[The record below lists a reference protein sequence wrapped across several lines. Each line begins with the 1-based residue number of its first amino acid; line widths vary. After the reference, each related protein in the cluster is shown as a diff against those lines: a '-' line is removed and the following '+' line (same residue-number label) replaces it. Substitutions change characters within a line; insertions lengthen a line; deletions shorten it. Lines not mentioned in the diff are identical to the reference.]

1 MGLLGTIRSSA
12 GEQGAAVKSRTEKG
26 AGKQVGLSLLGQLG
40 QRLMP
45 LVAEM
50 AATKQGLL
58 EWMGDFGASALKEL
72 IRSDVERLAGPKG
85 RHRADR
91 THHYW
96 GRTRTE
102 LTLGGRRISMERPRV
117 RSKQGREAR
126 LPSIEGF
133 RDRDPL
139 SERVMNQILLGVS
152 TRGYEASL
160 EPRPREVVARGS
172 GKSSAS
178 RALVAK
184 TRERLGAFLQRRLD
198 DVDLIALL
206 VDGIEVARQTVV
218 VALGISADG
227 SKVPLGLAQGS
238 TENAA
243 LCTTLLQGLVS
254 RGLKVEDRILC
265 IIDGGKGIR
274 KALGDVFGDRALIQ
288 RCQVHK
294 QRNLR
299 EHLPE
304 ERQAYVRAA
313 MRDAYRAT
321 TADTARKKLRALAS
335 WLEGNG
341 HEDAAASLREGLEET
356 LTVVKLE
363 LPPTLRR
370 SLATTNTIENLVGSI
385 RRVTRNVKRW
395 RGTDMI
401 RRWTALGLFNAS
413 KRFRRIKGHR
423 EMPKLV
429 AALRTAEA
437 QVEVA

>member
-1 MGLLGTIRSSA
+1 MQR
-12 GEQGAAVKSRTEKG
+12 RTDEG
-26 AGKQVGLSLLGQLG
+26 VGKQVGLALVAQVG

-45 LVAEM
+45 LVAGL
-50 AATKQGLL
+50 AATKRGLL
-58 EWMGDFGASALKEL
+58 EWMHDFGVSALDEL
-72 IRSDVERLAGPKG
+72 MKDDAASLVGPKG
-85 RHRADR
+85 KHRADR

-96 GRTRTE
+96 GKTRTE
-102 LTLGGRRISMERPRV
+102 LTLGGRRVSVERPRV
-117 RSKQGREAR
+117 RSKEGREAS

-133 RDRDPL
+133 KDRDPL
-139 SERVMNQILLGVS
+139 SERVLNQILLGVS

-160 EPRPREVVARGS
+160 EPRPRVPSRGS
-172 GKSSAS
+172 SKSSAS
-178 RALVAK
+178 RSLVAK
-184 TRERLGAFLQRRLD
+184 TRQRLTASLERRLD
-198 DVDLIALL
+198 DLDLMALL

-227 SKVPLGLAQGS
+227 TKVPLGLAQGS

-243 LCTTLLQGLVS
+243 LCTSLLQGLLS
-254 RGLKVEDRILC
+254 RGLRIEDKVLC

-274 KALGDVFGDRALIQ
+274 KALDDVLGDRAVIQ

-304 ERQAYVRAA
+304 QRHGYVLAS
-313 MRDAYRAT
+313 MREAYRAT
-321 TADTARKKLRALAS
+321 TADAARKKLRALVS
-335 WLEGNG
+335 WLESNG

-363 LPPTLRR
+363 LPLTLRR
-370 SLATTNTIENLVGSI
+370 SLATTNSIENLVGSI

-395 RGTDMI
+395 RGADMI
-401 RRWTALGLFNAS
+401 RRWTGLGLFNAA
-413 KRFRRIKGHR
+413 KRFRRIKGFR

-429 AALRTAEA
+429 AALRTVETK
-437 QVEVA
+437 VEVA